1 MNENIEIWKDIEG
14 YEGKYQVSNMGRVRS
29 LDMEVTTKHP
39 KSGEPI
45 AYHQDGR
52 LLQLIDHKGYR
63 RVSFTTG
70 SRDTKRYY
78 FVHRLVARAFVDG
91 WFRGAQVNHKNE
103 QRDDNRAV
111 NLEWVTAKEN
121 INHGRHNARMSETKG
136 QRVVQYTMDGEKVGE
151 FPSLTEAANQTG
163 IQRENIGKCC
173 NHADGYLSAGGFRWE
188 FYGNEVL
195 LTEPKRTGRAVIQ
208 IDRDGKEV
216 ARYDS
221 VTEAAEATGAKKSLI
236 SRVAGTKYRA
246 KGFLWRYA
254 DE

>member
-1 MNENIEIWKDIEG
+1 MEEVWKDVEG

-29 LDMEVTTKHP
+29 LDMVVASVHP
-39 KSGEPI
+39 KTGEPI
-45 AYHQDGR
+45 AYHQEGR
-52 LLQLIDHKGYR
+52 ILQQNDHKGYR

-70 SRDTKRYY
+70 GRETKRYY
-78 FVHRLVARAFVDG
+78 FVHRLVARAFVGG

-103 QRDDNRAV
+103 QRDDNRAE

-121 INHGRHNARMSETKG
+121 INHGRHNERMAETKG
-136 QRVVQYTMDGEKVGE
+136 QRVVQYTMDGVKVAE
-151 FPSLTEAANQTG
+151 FRSLTEASVQTG
-163 IQRENIGKCC
+163 IMRENIGKCC

-188 FYGNEVL
+188 FLGNEVM
-195 LTEPKRTGRAVIQ
+195 LTTPKRTNKAIIQ
-208 IDRDGKEV
+208 IDRDGNEV

-221 VTEAAEATGAKKSLI
+221 LTEAAEATGAKKSLI

-246 KGFLWRYA
+246 KGYFWRYA